1 MTKRVRIIPVLTVD
15 KEKLVKTVK
24 FKKPNYIG
32 DPINAVKIFNEKEV
46 DEIVLLDITATKQNR
61 EPNFAFIEEICSEA
75 FMPFAYG
82 GGITKLKQ
90 IEKLFKLGIEKVVLN
105 SCIDTNFNLIT
116 EASNIFGS
124 QSIVISLDLKKN
136 IFGKYQLMKKSGSKK
151 IQYSLEDYI
160 KKIEEHGA
168 GEIFL
173 NVIDRDGTYLGY
185 ECSLIQSVSNLT
197 TLPVVACGGAN
208 SNESFKNAILSS
220 ASAVAAGS
228 LFVYRGKTNGI
239 LINYPS
245 QEQLRNEVFNFI

>member
-82 GGITKLKQ
+82 GGITTLKQ

-105 SCIDTNFNLIT
+105 SCIDTNFNLIK

-160 KKIEEHGA
+160 TKIEEHGA

-208 SNESFKNAILSS
+208 SNKSFKNAILSS